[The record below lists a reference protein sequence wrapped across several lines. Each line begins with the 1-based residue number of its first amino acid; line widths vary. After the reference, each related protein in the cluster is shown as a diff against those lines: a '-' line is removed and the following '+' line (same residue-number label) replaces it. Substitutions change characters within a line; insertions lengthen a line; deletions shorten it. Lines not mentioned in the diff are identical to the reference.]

1 MKYPS
6 AASLRPT
13 DSLPQTDVIAFY
25 RTIRQATDALCK
37 PLTAEDCVAQSMP
50 NCSPAKWHLAHTSWF
65 FETFVLE
72 REIPHYQAFHPTFR
86 VLFNSYYKTVG
97 EQHPRPQR
105 GLLTRPGLPE
115 VLAYRQ
121 HVDDEMELVFE
132 QAGTLT
138 PEVRTIIELGCH
150 HEQQHQ
156 ELLLTDIK
164 HLFSYNP
171 LSPAY
176 RDDAAT
182 NTEVAAALQWH
193 DYEEGLQWIGAK
205 GEGFCFDNETPRHRV
220 FLEAYALASRL
231 VTCREY
237 LEFMEDGGYTRPEFW
252 LSDGWDAVQNQ
263 RWQAPLYWE
272 QHEDHTWS
280 LFTLNGRRALNLEE
294 PVSHVSYYEADA
306 YARWAGARLPTE
318 MEWEHAAANVP
329 ITGNFIESNCLHPTP
344 VTPGSR
350 GPGQL
355 FGDLWEWTQSP
366 YSSYPGFQPQTGA
379 LGEYN
384 GKFMCNQM
392 ILRGGSCVTP
402 QSHIRATYR
411 NFFPPETRWQ
421 FSGIRLAR

>member
-1 MKYPS
+1 MKSPS
-6 AASLRPT
+6 AASPRSPN
-13 DSLPQTDVIAFY
+13 SLPQANVITFY
-25 RTIRQATDALCK
+25 RTIRQATKALCTT
-37 PLTAEDCVAQSMP
+37 LTEEDCVVQSMP

-72 REIPHYQAFHPTFR
+72 RELPSYQAFHSTFR
-86 VLFNSYYKTVG
+86 LLFNSYYQTVG
-97 EQHPRPQR
+97 EQYPRPQR
-105 GLLTRPGLPE
+105 GLLTRPSLQE
-115 VLAYRQ
+115 ILAYRK
-121 HVDDEMELVFE
+121 HVDDGMERVFE
-132 QAGTLT
+132 QSDTLAS
-138 PEVRTIIELGCH
+138 EVRNIIELGCH

-164 HLFSYNP
+164 HLFSCNP

-176 RDDAAT
+176 RDVST
-182 NTEVAAALQWH
+182 SSQEKTAALYWH
-193 DYEEGLQWIGAK
+193 EYEEGLQWIGAK
-205 GEGFCFDNETPRHRV
+205 GEGFCFDNEAPRHRV
-220 FLEAYALASRL
+220 FLNAYALASRL

-237 LEFMEDGGYTRPEFW
+237 LEFMADGGYIRPEFW

-263 RWQAPLYWE
+263 HWQAPLYWE
-272 QHEDHTWS
+272 QNEDRTWT
-280 LFTLNGRRALNLEE
+280 LFTLTGRRAINLEE

-318 MEWEHAAANVP
+318 MEWEYAAANVQ
-329 ITGNFIESNCLHPTP
+329 ITGNFIESNHLHPMP
-344 VTPGSR
+344 AAEGSHD
-350 GPGQL
+350 PEQL

-366 YSSYPGFQPQTGA
+366 YSPYPGFQPQRGA

-392 ILRGGSCVTP
+392 VLRGGSCVTP

>member
-6 AASLRPT
+6 AASLQST
-13 DSLPQTDVIAFY
+13 NNLPQNDVITLY
-25 RTIRQATDALCK
+25 QTIRQATAVLCK
-37 PLTAEDCVAQSMP
+37 TLTEEDCVVQSMP

-72 REIPHYQAFHPTFR
+72 REIPNYQAFHPTFR

-105 GLLTRPGLPE
+105 GLLTRPGLSE
-115 VLAYRQ
+115 VLAYRR
-121 HVDDEMELVFE
+121 HVDEEMERVFE
-132 QAGTLT
+132 KSDKLT
-138 PEVRTIIELGCH
+138 PEVRNIIELGCH

-171 LSPAY
+171 LSPVY
-176 RDDAAT
+176 RDAAAT
-182 NTEVAAALQWH
+182 NTEVAAALQWP
-193 DYEEGLQWIGAK
+193 DYEEGLQWIGAQ
-205 GEGFCFDNETPRHRV
+205 GEGFSFDNETPRHRV
-220 FLEAYALASRL
+220 FLDAYALASRL

-237 LEFMEDGGYTRPEFW
+237 LEFMEDGGYTRPELW
-252 LSDGWDAVQNQ
+252 LSDGWEAVQNQ
-263 RWQAPLYWE
+263 HWQTPLYWE
-272 QHEDHTWS
+272 QHEDRTWT
-280 LFTLNGRRALNLEE
+280 LFTLTGRRAINLEE

-318 MEWEHAAANVP
+318 MEWEHAAANLP
-329 ITGNFIESNCLHPTP
+329 ITGNFVESNFLHPMPAAEGTP
-344 VTPGSR
+344 VPE
-350 GPGQL
+350 QL

-366 YSSYPGFQPQTGA
+366 YSSYPGFQPQAGA

-392 ILRGGSCVTP
+392 VLRGGSCVTP